1 MDDELKLSVF
11 RAFKSGHTENQIIRD
26 TNLSKGT
33 LRALFSEY
41 ETIKQQIEELK
52 SLEEIARDLELPLE
66 YLEQVRNIIET
77 DPEKEETQGSGGDV
91 GTDVEQEKP
100 QPQGRDTEQEIE
112 RGDEPGLAGQEQV
125 PKKGKEKGGKGKGK
139 GKDDLD
145 QKLVKSGEG
154 QTAEVLLTD
163 VGDIARS
170 LALARQ
176 EIGKWVMEYVGTI
189 AGQYGYTSYA
199 LFIEHLL
206 SFWIEN
212 QGKIKEMEEEIAQY
226 TELINQLK
234 EIVEINIAQLFI
246 EKSIDNIMV
255 AALMGGGSI
264 DIPSL
269 EAYKHLLITDPN
281 TIRKLKNLQ
290 SSYNNT
296 QNQYQNSMIPN
307 IQEME

>member
-1 MDDELKLSVF
+1 MDDELKLSIF
-11 RAFKSGHTENQIIRD
+11 QAFKSGHTENQIIRD

-33 LRALFSEY
+33 LRALLSEY

-52 SLEEIARDLELPLE
+52 SLEEIARDLELPFE

-77 DPEKEETQGSGGDV
+77 DTEKVKREDV
-91 GTDVEQEKP
+91 GTDVDQAKY
-100 QPQGRDTEQEIE
+100 QPQGREIEQEVEQEIE
-112 RGDEPGLAGQEQV
+112 PWDESDPAGQEQA

-139 GKDDLD
+139 EKDDTKNLN

-170 LALARQ
+170 LALERQ

-206 SFWIEN
+206 NFWIEN
-212 QGKIKEMEEEIAQY
+212 QGKITEMQEQIIQY
-226 TELINQLK
+226 EELINQLK
-234 EIVEINIAQLFI
+234 EIIETDIAQVFI
-246 EKSIDNIMV
+246 AKSIDNVTV
-255 AALMGGGSI
+255 AALMGGGSL
-264 DIPSL
+264 DIESL
-269 EAYKHLLITDPN
+269 EAYKHLLLTDPT
-281 TIRKLKNLQ
+281 TIKKLKNLQ
-290 SSYNNT
+290 NHPQVN
-296 QNQYQNSMIPN
+296 MISN
-307 IQEME
+307 IKIAEMEQ